1 MTTREVLID
10 LNGRVNPNFKKNL
23 RDTEAGLRGVQIAAR
38 GAKGRFEDAGQSVE
52 GFAEDMKTLTR
63 LQTSGRNSINRYSR
77 QLRVLN
83 AQYEGAKKGSD
94 EYNRLG
100 KRIESVN
107 RQMTLQRGIL
117 GDVEERL
124 ERVAK
129 AERRA
134 ERAAKGV
141 AARARAYRAVGYAAL
156 GAAAAIGG
164 AFAQSVRTTNRAVEE
179 RAALLRTNAN
189 LTILEAENLRILEG
203 RYKVQANS
211 IATGLRTLQKEIG
224 EFSAGTDIMT
234 AGYLTK
240 LDIDLAAIGDTAGGV
255 GYQFAE
261 ALKQLSGLE
270 DETRQAAAANYLFTR
285 GGQEAVKLLRS
296 IGAESLT
303 TAEIYDELFENTD
316 LTEKFLQGL
325 HDQEGAWGEVSIA
338 AGDLQQVLVGR
349 YAPAIE
355 GAGVATE
362 GLIRR
367 TEKWLRETESA
378 PALIA
383 AAAGGLLAVG
393 GVATGAAGKVAEFGQ
408 QTFFA
413 VQGLA
418 AMKTASLAALG
429 VGKSLVGAI
438 PKIASAMK
446 GFALATWGAVKAAIA
461 FAFTP
466 VGAVIVGIAAGVAAL
481 AAGIVYLADK
491 FGGFGR
497 LWDITLAGAKAAF
510 LSWAQGVTLGLR
522 PIAAA
527 LDALIMG
534 INAVSAGLSKI
545 PGVDLGTI
553 DFRAGS
559 AFAALDDAAGSARAD
574 FQRQARE
581 GLAEG
586 RRQQAAGTSVGQRI
600 GGTFGFGGGQ
610 APGPATAPLAQAP
623 QAAPTPASA
632 ARRAPQAAESANTN
646 NYITAEIHVSIA
658 NADDWE
664 RAGELVRENLLQR
677 PFAAAGR

>member
-38 GAKGRFEDAGQSVE
+38 GAGGRFEDAGQSVE
-52 GFAEDMKTLTR
+52 GFAEDLKTLTR

-83 AQYEGAKKGSD
+83 SQYEGAKKGSD
-94 EYNRLG
+94 EYKRLG
-100 KRIESVN
+100 RRIETTN
-107 RQMTLQRGIL
+107 NALRLQRGIL

-164 AFAQSVRTTNRAVEE
+164 GFVQSVRAANRAVEE
-179 RAALLRTNAN
+179 RAALQRTNAN
-189 LTILEAENLRILEG
+189 LSKVEAENLRILEG
-203 RYKVQANS
+203 RYKVQAAS

-234 AGYLTK
+234 AGYLEK
-240 LDIDLAAIGDTAGGV
+240 LGIDLAAIGDTSEDV
-255 GYQFAE
+255 GYQFAA
-261 ALKQLSGLE
+261 ALKQLSGLT
-270 DETRQAAAANYLFTR
+270 DDTKQAAAANYIFTR
-285 GGQEAVKLLRS
+285 AGQENVKLLRE
-296 IGAESLT
+296 IGAESLSVQ
-303 TAEIYDELFENTD
+303 EIYDALFTNTQA
-316 LTEKFLQGL
+316 TEEFLQNL

-338 AGDLQQVLVGR
+338 ADNLQQALVGR
-349 YAPAIE
+349 YAPAIQ
-355 GAGVATE
+355 GAGVWTE
-362 GLIRR
+362 KLIVS

-378 PALIA
+378 PAIIA
-383 AAAGGLLAVG
+383 ASAGALLAAG

-408 QTFFA
+408 QAFFA
-413 VQGLA
+413 AHGLTA
-418 AMKTASLAALG
+418 VKTVSLATLGAGKRLAGAL
-429 VGKSLVGAI
+429 
-438 PKIASAMK
+438 PKAAAAMK
-446 GFALATWGAVKAAIA
+446 GFALATWSAVKAGIA

-481 AAGIVYLADK
+481 TAGIVYLADK

-527 LDALIMG
+527 LDALIVG

-545 PGVDLGTI
+545 PGVDLGQI

-559 AFAALDDAAGSARAD
+559 AFAALDDAAGAARAD
-574 FQRQARE
+574 FQRQTRE

-586 RRQQAAGTSVGQRI
+586 RRQQAAGTSVGQRL
-600 GGTFGFGGGQ
+600 GGAIGFGGGQ

-623 QAAPTPASA
+623 PDAPIPASA
-632 ARRAPQAAESANTN
+632 ARRAPQVVESASTN
-646 NYITAEIHVSIA
+646 NYINAEIHVSIA